1 VLPHSARKLFY
12 KATGPLLVALWI
24 GIGALVAATAWIPLK
39 LPAQLGML
47 WFLVL
52 AWLVAP
58 SRLAAFALLM
68 AYYVVTGRGVP
79 MVIHRFTELATAPA
93 VSITLLYS
101 AAIAALWALAWW
113 PSPRQRLV
121 GSLLVLVITTLPP
134 LGGFIYGSPLLAAGW
149 LFPGTG
155 LWGILML
162 VASWITALCWF
173 YESKPKYKTA
183 AATVFGVLVL
193 VSVVTNVNWRAPE
206 ADFIYPVHTHL
217 PRYPVLL
224 TEQYKR
230 QLELTQTAMEAL
242 KQPLPVVVMPEDI
255 AGTWQ
260 ARYAWLWE
268 EVNQAYLTEQK
279 TLIVG
284 FDTKPE
290 QYANTAMVFGKKLPM
305 QKDIYARIPAPIG
318 GWKPWS
324 DVHAPA
330 RWTETGKADIQSHPV
345 AVFFC
350 WEELVPWP
358 WLITEL
364 HRPGQPQN
372 AIIMVNHWFTQG
384 LDIGDAQAR
393 SSQAWTRLFG
403 WSHSRVVNGPVD
415 K

>member
-1 VLPHSARKLFY
+1 VSSTSKARQ
-12 KATGPLLVALWI
+12 TLLVLWI
-24 GIGALVAATAWIPLK
+24 GLGAVVAASAWMPLN
-39 LPAQLGML
+39 LPAQLALL

-52 AWLVAP
+52 AWLAAP
-58 SRLAAFALLM
+58 SRLAAFGVM
-68 AYYVVTGRGVP
+68 IAYYAVTGRDVP
-79 MVIHRFTELATAPA
+79 MVIHRFTELPQ
-93 VSITLLYS
+93 VSAACITLGYS
-101 AAIAALWALAWW
+101 AAIAALWSLAWRRD
-113 PSPRQRLV
+113 PRERMLGLILV
-121 GSLLVLVITTLPP
+121 LLVTTLPP
-134 LGGFIYGSPLLAAGW
+134 MGGFIYGSPLLAAGW

-162 VASWITALCWF
+162 VASWITAHQWL
-173 YESKPKYKTA
+173 YESIPKYKTA
-183 AATVFGVLVL
+183 AATVFGAL
-193 VSVVTNVNWRAPE
+193 VSVSILTNLLWRAPE
-206 ADFIYPVHTHL
+206 AGFIYPVHTHL
-217 PRYPVLL
+217 PRYPALL

-242 KQPLPVVVMPEDI
+242 KQPLPVVVMPEEI
-255 AGTWQ
+255 AGIWQ

-284 FDTKPE
+284 FDTKPD
-290 QYANTAMVFGKKLPM
+290 QYANTAKIFGKKPPI
-305 QKDIYARIPAPIG
+305 QSDIYARIPAPIG

-324 DVHAPA
+324 EAHIPL
-330 RWTETGKADIQSHPV
+330 RWTDTATADLTADLQNNPV

-350 WEELVPWP
+350 WEELVLWP
-358 WLITEL
+358 WLVTSL
-364 HRPGQPQN
+364 DRPGQPQN

-393 SSQAWTRLFG
+393 SSQAWARLFG